1 MSLSGVGLI
10 AFSVCFGGRNAFI
23 GCIAG
28 GLGSFGAEVGDN
40 DLVSPFEGVS
50 SLETGVNDG
59 SGRFSVLLL
68 IPSGVFDLEDAALID
83 EPPSGCFGNGRT
95 FDVLVGLTWP

>member
-1 MSLSGVGLI
+1 MSLLGVGLI
-10 AFSVCFGGRNAFI
+10 AFSVGFGGRKAFI

-28 GLGSFGAEVGDN
+28 GLGSFGAEVGDD
-40 DLVSPFEGVS
+40 DLVFEGVS
-50 SLETGVNDG
+50 SLETGVIDG

-68 IPSGVFDLEDAALID
+68 IPNGVFDLEDAALID